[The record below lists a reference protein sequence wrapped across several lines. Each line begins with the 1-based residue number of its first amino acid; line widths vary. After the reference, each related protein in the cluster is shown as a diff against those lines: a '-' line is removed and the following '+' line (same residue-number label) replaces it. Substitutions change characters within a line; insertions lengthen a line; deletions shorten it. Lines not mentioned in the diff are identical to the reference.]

1 MAATITLVGEDDT
14 IVISGPGADQ
24 MTLDVDPKG
33 IYSTGFTLRTEQ
45 GAREIGG
52 RVTGNTVP
60 IREITAPIDL
70 WDVYDEDGERIPVSA
85 AKWRLQ
91 RLFGSPPRNLKKVVW
106 RHEAFGETREL
117 VTRLAKEIEFT
128 TDDGYDETLDGDHIH
143 AVLSLVCINPMYE
156 GAEEVAEWVNPGNFS
171 VYLAALGGTF
181 TLGYGPVGAAAL
193 TGPIMHDANAATVQ
207 AALEALPTIGPGN
220 VTVTADPGLVGRWNV
235 LTSASKPGILTV
247 DGTSLTP
254 LSLTITMGTLE
265 FTIDIDGESTQPIS
279 IFSSASTI
287 REALEQLSNI
297 GTGGVTVSATLF
309 GFTLGF
315 GTGPLQGFLV
325 ALFRGQST
333 AGIHIARVVNNP
345 NTGWFDVWN
354 PTDQPL
360 WLEWIIDPCDEASF
374 PDFSHGQ
381 ERMMK
386 RAPGADAT
394 RMVVTPE
401 LVAILHVRVDRQIRT
416 YRSADN
422 SNITPLFDGVEP
434 VYPVPPYTGTEDDPI
449 IYPVTINGPAG
460 AKITLIQ
467 RRFWSAESGLHA
479 PEVGP

>member
-45 GAREIGG
+45 GAREVGG

-70 WDVYDEDGERIPVSA
+70 WDVYDEEGERIPVST

-106 RHEAFGETREL
+106 QHEAFGETREL

-143 AVLSLVCINPMYE
+143 AVLSLACINPMYE
-156 GAEEVAEWVNPGNFS
+156 GEAEVQVFENPSAGEH
-171 VYLAALGGTF
+171 T
-181 TLGYGPVGAAAL
+181 GYF
-193 TGPIMHDANAATVQ
+193 
-207 AALEALPTIGPGN
+207 E
-220 VTVTADPGLVGRWNV
+220 
-235 LTSASKPGILTV
+235 
-247 DGTSLTP
+247 
-254 LSLTITMGTLE
+254 
-265 FTIDIDGESTQPIS
+265 
-279 IFSSASTI
+279 
-287 REALEQLSNI
+287 
-297 GTGGVTVSATLF
+297 
-309 GFTLGF
+309 
-315 GTGPLQGFLV
+315 
-325 ALFRGQST
+325 
-333 AGIHIARVVNNP
+333 
-345 NTGWFDVWN
+345 VWN

-401 LVAILHVRVDRQIRT
+401 LVAILHVRVDRQMRT

-479 PEVGP
+479 PEPEVGP